1 MKNIHRFTTL
11 LAPVA
16 AFVAVLLVMNGYQYF
31 KLKDSLAAGVVTK
44 VTAVEIGELR
54 SFFTTIEEKLQM
66 VRDWGKNDIL
76 FTSDTIALNK
86 KFIPML
92 EHQKIIGAITIA
104 NTSGREYF
112 LYKNKQGYLTRSSV
126 AEDAASRM
134 SYNQLSEKGE
144 LIKKWQETGEYD
156 PRLRPWFV
164 HVASEK
170 KVVWSDVYTFYHSKV
185 QGVTA
190 SVSWK
195 NPKDPSRYTVFAM
208 DVPLSAIGMILS
220 RESADRPGVF
230 FLVSGK
236 GNLLISSNEKK
247 EQEEE
252 KHILSILIE
261 QWQKDGDQNGN
272 LIKKTFKGKHWL
284 ASFQKVDHEDGF
296 FWLGYA
302 GPESELVNLLTE
314 TILSTDIIDLF
325 LATLG
330 AVLTFLLIWKM
341 GIIRL
346 KAPSVV
352 SPSRRLHKY
361 IKQGEGAD
369 VEFKSTIRT
378 NLKTGKKGK
387 EIEFA
392 WLKAL
397 VAFLNSNG
405 GALLLGVTDSGE
417 ICGLEEDNFENND
430 RCLLHVKNLI
440 NQHVGAEFYNFIVVT
455 LVAIENQEVVMLECK
470 CAGRPVFLKIGKNE
484 EFYIRSGPSS
494 TKLSPSQ
501 MMNFVQK
508 HKD

>member
-16 AFVAVLLVMNGYQYF
+16 AFIAVLLVMNGYQYF
-31 KLKDSLAAGVVTK
+31 KLKDNLAAGVVTK
-44 VTAVEIGELR
+44 VTSVERGELR

-104 NTSGREYF
+104 NTTGQEYF
-112 LYKNKQGYLTRSSV
+112 LFKDKQGYLTRSST
-126 AEDAASRM
+126 AADSGSKM
-134 SYNQLSEKGE
+134 SYSQLSEKGQ
-144 LIKKWQETGEYD
+144 LIKKWEETGAYD

-164 HVASEK
+164 HVASEE
-170 KVVWSDVYTFYHSKV
+170 KVIWSDVYTFYHSQK

-195 NPKDPSRYTVFAM
+195 NPEDPSRYTVFAM
-208 DVPLSAIGMILS
+208 DIPLSAIRSILS
-220 RESADRPGVF
+220 REGVNRPGIF

-236 GNLLISSNEKK
+236 GKLLISSIKEK
-247 EQEEE
+247 EQEED
-252 KHILSILIE
+252 KHILSILTE
-261 QWQKDGDQNGN
+261 QWQKDGGQNDD
-272 LIKKTFKGKHWL
+272 LIKKTFKGEHWL
-284 ASFQKVDHEDGF
+284 ASFQQVDREAGL

-330 AVLTFLLIWKM
+330 SVLTFLLIWKM

-346 KAPSVV
+346 KASSVV
-352 SPSRRLHKY
+352 PPVRRLQKY
-361 IKQGEGAD
+361 IRQGEGAG

-397 VAFLNSNG
+397 VAFLNSDG
-405 GALLLGVTDSGE
+405 GALLLGVADSSE
-417 ICGLEEDNFENND
+417 ISGLDEDNFENSD

-440 NQHVGAEFYNFIVVT
+440 NQHVGAEFYSFIVVT
-455 LVAIENQEVVMLECK
+455 LVALEDKEVVMLECR